1 MNGEQ
6 VGCVFPLNGTVIGF
20 GGPSTQL
27 AAGWIEDVRNPR
39 RTFTDALVAAVK
51 EQGVEHGV
59 IGVCGLEPSP
69 INLMRAP
76 DGVVGSLLMDR
87 LREAFPDARID
98 VRNTIVGDGW
108 AVQEFTFEGTHED
121 TLVGPGGEIP
131 ATHRHLSG
139 RGVQIMKVDSGK
151 IADVR
156 LYFDQVDVLTQLG
169 VMPAAAGAT
178 A

>member
-1 MNGEQ
+1 M
-6 VGCVFPLNGTVIGF
+6 
-20 GGPSTQL
+20 
-27 AAGWIEDVRNPR
+27 GWI
-39 RTFTDALVAAVK
+39 
-51 EQGVEHGV
+51 H
-59 IGVCGLEPSP
+59 
-69 INLMRAP
+69 
-76 DGVVGSLLMDR
+76 
-87 LREAFPDARID
+87 AFPDARID

-121 TLVGPGGEIP
+121 TLSGPGGEIP

-139 RGVQIMKVDSGK
+139 RGVQIMKVDAGK

-169 VMPAAAGAT
+169 IMPAAIGAT